1 MMTDE
6 GMMIFIYYWNT
17 IIIAEKK
24 FLKGGKGGMG
34 VCGENEK
41 SNFPHKYLFI
51 SYSNK
56 LYSVI

>member
-1 MMTDE
+1 MRVWWYL
-6 GMMIFIYYWNT
+6 FI
-17 IIIAEKK
+17 IGIQLLLPKK
-24 FLKGGKGGMG
+24 NFLEGGKGGMG

-41 SNFPHKYLFI
+41 SNFPHKHLFI

>member
-1 MMTDE
+1 MTDE

-34 VCGENEK
+34 ICVENEK
-41 SNFPHKYLFI
+41 SYFPHKHLFI